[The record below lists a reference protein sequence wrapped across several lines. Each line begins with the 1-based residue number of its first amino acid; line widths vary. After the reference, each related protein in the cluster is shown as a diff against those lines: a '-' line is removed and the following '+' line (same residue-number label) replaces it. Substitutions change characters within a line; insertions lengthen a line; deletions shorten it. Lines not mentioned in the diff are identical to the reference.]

1 MKKIIEQTPEITLWH
16 GGRNLEYFHDKT
28 QISPKGRWEH
38 GPGLY
43 LTTHYETARK
53 YAKGGGKTYKVTI
66 ELGTHIKD
74 VTIHIDEVLNFVLK
88 NVIKSK
94 QKDIINDIHNN
105 MKRMNSHSH
114 LEAETLVNLCVNY
127 EAVKGEKTISLNRF
141 LVEHNVDYATSDWFS
156 GRDETICIIYN
167 LEKIK
172 KVKAI
177 PSKDVPLVDF
187 ELPSNLISFNKKLK
201 I

>member
-1 MKKIIEQTPEITLWH
+1 MTEQNNEITLWH
-16 GGRNLEYFHDKT
+16 GGRNLEHYHNRP

-66 ELGTHIKD
+66 ELGNHIKD
-74 VTIHIDEVLNFVLK
+74 INIHIQEVLDFVLK

-94 QKDIINDIHNN
+94 QKDILNDIHNN
-105 MKRMNSHSH
+105 IKRMNSYPY
-114 LEAETLVNLCVNY
+114 LEAETLVNLCINY

-141 LVEHNVDYATSDWFS
+141 LVNHNVDYSTSDRFS

-167 LEKIK
+167 LDKIK
-172 KVKAI
+172 KIKAI
-177 PSKDVPLVDF
+177 SAKDVSLVDF
-187 ELPSNLISFNKKLK
+187 ELSANPISFIKKLK